1 MPGRTRPATR
11 TPARGQASRADRA
24 VSDPQL
30 TPMMEQ
36 YARLKARAG
45 EALLFFR
52 MGDFYELFHDDAVVA
67 AEALNIT
74 LTSRQKHQGE
84 PIPMC
89 GVPYHSADGYLDR
102 LLKQGMKVAI
112 AEQVEDPRHA
122 DGLVK
127 RDIIRVV
134 TPGTVVSANSLDPK
148 LHNFLA
154 CIAATPSGAGFA
166 YVDIS
171 TGTFAV
177 TTWTSGDSWQQ
188 PLRAEYERVQPRE
201 VLVPEP
207 LTVPLDVFDQPSDL
221 FPNIFQPWDAQH
233 FNLNRAYRCLTR
245 HFAVRSLEGFGC
257 DEQPLAIT
265 AAGALLA
272 YVHETQQNEMAHL
285 QGLNYYSTGNYM
297 ALDDT
302 TRQNLD
308 LLPTSA
314 SHGSGGS
321 LLDVIDATVTAMG
334 GRLLRDWLSQPLC
347 RLEPLQ
353 ERQDAVANVVQ
364 QNAMRTQLREALRNV
379 ADLERLLGRLSLGT
393 IGPRE
398 LLALRRSIEALPAV
412 EKALQTADSAALA
425 RFGST
430 WDALADL
437 GDWIT
442 EALVDDPPAGL
453 RDGWV
458 IRSDY
463 CQQLASLRDESTTGK
478 AWLTQFEAEERART
492 GISSLRVGF
501 NKVFGYYIE
510 VRKTQLAQV
519 PDDYARKQ
527 TLVNAERF
535 IVPVLKD
542 REVRMLRAAEEAIGL
557 EHDLYDALVK
567 RLVDNTERLQHM
579 AQVVSQIDVIAA
591 LAHTATVRQ
600 YCRPALDMTDELSI
614 ADGRHPVL
622 EVEYQEERFVPND
635 TYLNRDDQ
643 QILLLTGPNM
653 AGKSTYMRQVALNVV
668 LAQIGSYVP
677 AREARIGLVDRIF
690 TRVGARDVLSKGQST
705 FMVEMTETAHIL
717 HNLTARSLILLDE
730 IGRGTSTYDG
740 MSIAWAVV
748 EHIHNHRDLRPRALF
763 ATHYHELTDLAEGL
777 PRLHNFNVLVQE
789 EGEKIVFLRHI
800 VPGSADRSYGI
811 QVARLAGL
819 PQSVVGRA
827 GQLLAHLES
836 ESSRD
841 EAGGHGASNRM
852 VESRNRQGAEQ
863 MSLFDDVSARL
874 LDELRA
880 TALEELSPLE
890 ALNKLAEYR
899 DRARRLP

>member
-1 MPGRTRPATR
+1 MNTSGPSHSGQPERP
-11 TPARGQASRADRA
+11 
-24 VSDPQL
+24 VSDPKL

-36 YARLKARAG
+36 YTRLKAKAG

-52 MGDFYELFHDDAVVA
+52 MGDFYELFHDDAIVA
-67 AEALNIT
+67 SDALNIA
-74 LTSRQKHQGE
+74 LTSRQKYQGE

-89 GVPYHSADGYLDR
+89 GVPYHSAEGYLDR
-102 LLKQGMKVAI
+102 LLKQGLKVAI

-127 RDIIRVV
+127 RDIVRVV

-154 CIAATPSGAGFA
+154 CVAATPSGAGFA

-177 TTWTSGDSWQQ
+177 TTWTAEDSWQQ

-207 LTVPLDVFDQPSDL
+207 LSFPLDVYEQPSDL
-221 FPNIFQPWDAQH
+221 FPNIFQPWDSQH
-233 FNLNRAYRCLTR
+233 FHVKRAYRCLTR

-257 DEQPLAIT
+257 DEQPLAIA

-272 YVHETQQNEMAHL
+272 YVCETQQNEMVHL
-285 QGLNYYSTGNYM
+285 QGLNYYNTGHYM

-308 LLPTSA
+308 LLPTFA
-314 SHGSGGS
+314 PQGRGRS
-321 LLDVIDATVTAMG
+321 LLEVIDTTVTAMG
-334 GRLLRDWLSQPLC
+334 GRLLREWLSQPLC
-347 RLEPLQ
+347 QLGPLQ

-364 QNAMRTQLREALRNV
+364 QNNMRTHLREALREI
-379 ADLERLLGRLSLGT
+379 ADLERFMGRLALGT

-398 LLALRRSIEALPAV
+398 LMALRRSIEALPNI
-412 EKALQTADSAALA
+412 ERALQGADSAMLA
-425 RFGST
+425 EFRSR
-430 WDALADL
+430 WDSLTDL
-437 GDWIT
+437 GDWIK
-442 EALVDDPPAGL
+442 EAMVDDPPATL

-463 CQQLASLRDESTTGK
+463 CQQLATLREESTSGK
-478 AWLTQFEAEERART
+478 AWLTRFEAEERVRT

-510 VRKTQLAQV
+510 VRKTHLDLL

-542 REVRMLRAAEEAIGL
+542 REVRMLRAAEEAFGL
-557 EHDLYDALVK
+557 ERDLYNALVK
-567 RLVDNTERLQHM
+567 RLVDNTDRLQQM
-579 AQVVSQIDVIAA
+579 AQVVSQIDVMTA
-591 LAHTATVRQ
+591 LAHTATIRQ
-600 YCRPALDMTDELSI
+600 YCRPALVMTDELSI

-622 EVEYQEERFVPND
+622 EVEYAEERFVPND
-635 TYLNRDDQ
+635 TFMDRDDK
-643 QILLLTGPNM
+643 QIMLLTGPNM

-677 AREARIGLVDRIF
+677 AKEARIGLVDRIF

-730 IGRGTSTYDG
+730 IGRGTSTFDG

-819 PQSVVGRA
+819 PESVVGRA
-827 GQLLAHLES
+827 NQLLTHLES
-836 ESSRD
+836 DSGPDES
-841 EAGGHGASNRM
+841 GGQGAPHQLIDPH
-852 VESRNRQGAEQ
+852 NRQAPVQ
-863 MSLFDDVSARL
+863 PSLFDDLSTQL
-874 LDELRA
+874 LDELRT

-899 DRARRLP
+899 SRARLLP